1 MSLRSS
7 STSSSE
13 AGAEVRRALL
23 LLSWIIASL
32 VGIDMA
38 INTVFSYPADPMNTS
53 PGKFQLYFEYG
64 RSSEAKL
71 DRMMG
76 RDRSNSAPISLA
88 GWYDPLEVQD
98 NPKRLNSGIVT
109 FYGMSHSVRLANALN
124 RTSDRLVARSVGA
137 PGATANWAY
146 GAFLRDL
153 GGGKSRVVVLS
164 LMSAN
169 LPMINTMSP
178 FTWNV
183 SFPMPYTADRFYV
196 NNGTLSVVHPPY
208 TSFEQYRVAFADPA
222 KRAAALNFI
231 AANDT
236 MYDDFLVRK
245 TALDNSSLFRLIRRA
260 YEQRTERQV
269 RTSVFGTR
277 GFDPESD
284 QIKDANAVVRDFAM
298 KAREGG
304 MIPVVFIVNSLGYS
318 DKLYGA
324 LAVTLDSNRIPYLS
338 SHTVVSPDDPRGYLP
353 DSHFTDAN
361 DDQLAKALASV
372 IERASGV
379 EPKVKFLR
387 SGLSASK

>member
-13 AGAEVRRALL
+13 ASVKVRRALL
-23 LLSWIIASL
+23 LLAWVIASL
-32 VGIDMA
+32 IAIDLM
-38 INTVFSYPADPMNTS
+38 INIAFRYPADPMNTA

-71 DRMMG
+71 DRMSG
-76 RDRSNSAPISLA
+76 TDRTNSAPISLA

-98 NPKRLNSGIVT
+98 NPKKPNAAIVT

-146 GAFLRDL
+146 GAFLRDR
-153 GGGKSRVVVLS
+153 GGGKSRAVVLS

-196 NNGTLSVVHPPY
+196 NNGVLSVVHPPY
-208 TSFEQYRVAFADPA
+208 TSFEQYRAAFQDPA
-222 KRAAALNFI
+222 KRKAALSFI

-245 TALDNSSLFRLIRRA
+245 TALDHSSLFRLIRRA
-260 YEQRTERQV
+260 YGQRAERQA
-269 RTSVFGTR
+269 RTNVFGAR
-277 GFDPESD
+277 GFNPDSE
-284 QIKDANAVVRDFAM
+284 QIRVANAIVRDFAV

-304 MIPVVFIVNSLGYS
+304 MIPVVFIVNSFGYS
-318 DKLYGA
+318 DALYRA
-324 LAVTLDSNRIPYLS
+324 LVATLDRNRIPYLS
-338 SHTVVSPDDPRGYLP
+338 SHTVVPPDDPRGYLP

-361 DDQLAKALASV
+361 DDRLARALEAV
-372 IERASGV
+372 IERSSAAQPANKLLPP
-379 EPKVKFLR
+379 EP
-387 SGLSASK
+387 SGLK